1 MFYARD
7 KIKALA
13 VNGQRF
19 AVVSAGDHPMR

>member
-13 VNGQRF
+13 CAGQRW
-19 AVVSAGDHPMR
+19 AVISAEQD

>member
-13 VNGQRF
+13 IDGQRL
-19 AVVSAGDHPMR
+19 AVMERWRLS